1 MYFFISFS
9 KLSIGIG
16 MLVKKPTERVG
27 SVLTPNIG
35 SVYLSIILAVF
46 KNVPSPPNDTTK
58 SILSKS
64 LGFNK

>member
-1 MYFFISFS
+1 
-9 KLSIGIG
+9 

-27 SVLTPNIG
+27 SVLTPNMG